1 MNGLKILDF
10 SNGLFKNKYFK
21 YFIIALII
29 LCLIILIIPSKKKET
44 ETVPQSEYETLD
56 YIKGLEEKIKD
67 MVENIEG
74 AGKATVLLNCKN
86 GEENIY
92 ATENEE
98 NTKNSTYSENGK
110 EEINKDLS
118 QKIIII
124 KEKGGGETPIIVKK
138 VQPEITGAVIVCQGA
153 DNKKVE
159 RMIIEAVSVAL
170 NMKTN
175 NITVLKSDK

>member
-1 MNGLKILDF
+1 MQELNIFDLKDV
-10 SNGLFKNKYFK
+10 FKNKYFK
-21 YFIIALII
+21 YFILGIAVICI
-29 LCLIILIIPSKKKET
+29 MILIFPTDKKEKNIT
-44 ETVPQSEYETLD
+44 TDKKYESSN
-56 YIKGLEEKIKD
+56 YIEELELKIKT
-67 MVENIEG
+67 MVEHIED
-74 AGKATVLLNCKN
+74 AGKATVILSCKD

-98 NTKNSTYSENGK
+98 NTKDYTYSENGK
-110 EEINKDLS
+110 KEINKDS
-118 QKIIII
+118 KEKIIIL
-124 KEKGGGETPIIVKK
+124 KEKGGGETPLIVKK
-138 VQPEITGAVIVCQGA
+138 IPPEITGAVIICEGA